1 MENPQKAIHCCTLTI
16 NKLKLAVYSWLL
28 KQNDVLCI
36 R

>member
-1 MENPQKAIHCCTLTI
+1 MENLQKAINSCTLTI
-16 NKLKLAVYSWLL
+16 NKLKLSVYSWLL